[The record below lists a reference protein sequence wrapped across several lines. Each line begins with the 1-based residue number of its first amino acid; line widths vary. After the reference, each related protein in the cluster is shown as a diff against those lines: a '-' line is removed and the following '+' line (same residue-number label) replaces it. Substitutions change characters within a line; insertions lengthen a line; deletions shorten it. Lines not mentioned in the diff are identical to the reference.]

1 MHMHAFVK
9 YLLHAVDVLELG
21 VLVLAGVFAL
31 GKDGLDVQ
39 CIFGNVRC
47 DRRGVDVISAG
58 GTANLGLV
66 DIHGRLLST
75 IALRLVGRKS
85 DGRGD
90 EANTDKSKKGEG
102 PFDDTQGG
110 SQGRRLVALGL
121 PQVDNL
127 LRRRSSFNVAIVLSN
142 QGTLDGE
149 IIVVIVGWLA
159 HSYCC

>member
-1 MHMHAFVK
+1 MHAFVK

-21 VLVLAGVFAL
+21 VLVLAGVFTR

-47 DRRGVDVISAG
+47 DRRGVDVISTG
-58 GTANLGLV
+58 GTANLG
-66 DIHGRLLST
+66 LLST

-149 IIVVIVGWLA
+149 IIVVVVGWLA
-159 HSYCC
+159 HSDRKSVV

>member
-1 MHMHAFVK
+1 MHAFVK

-21 VLVLAGVFAL
+21 VLVLAGVFTR

-66 DIHGRLLST
+66 D

-149 IIVVIVGWLA
+149 IIVVVVGWLA